1 MSYIP
6 EMSAYIVTTDNQT
19 SASGD
24 AFALSS
30 MLHLGMVRVNHA
42 RLKERLMVAEI
53 ANAPTTMCI

>member
-6 EMSAYIVTTDNQT
+6 EMSVYIVTTDHRT

-30 MLHLGMVRVNHA
+30 MLHLGGEVKA
-42 RLKERLMVAEI
+42 
-53 ANAPTTMCI
+53 C